1 MIGSSFD
8 WARGMILT
16 FSKVTNW
23 AAIAIVF
30 IAIAS
35 GAAIPRA
42 HAHGAFAQFTKAAGP
57 FVVTVFTTDSPLRAG
72 PVDISLLIQSR
83 EDQQPVLDC
92 VALLQLW
99 KNDATSISSE
109 ATHQGAQNKLLYA
122 AQVKL
127 PEPGVWELEAVI
139 THENDSVEVG
149 GSITVVPSNPVFLAY
164 WRSLTLPPL
173 LITLFALNQWLKRR
187 SLNFPL
193 AEPVGAALRGRPS
206 VRRSRASIRVNVKGV
221 RS

>member
-1 MIGSSFD
+1 MHRMKLTRNKP
-8 WARGMILT
+8 AIL
-16 FSKVTNW
+16 
-23 AAIAIVF
+23 AGIAMSF
-30 IAIAS
+30 IAISS
-35 GAAIPRA
+35 GAAIPPA
-42 HAHGAFAQFTKAAGP
+42 QAHGALAQFTKAAGP
-57 FVVTVFTTDSPLRAG
+57 FVVTVFTTPSSRRAG
-72 PVDISLLIQSR
+72 PVEISLLIQSR
-83 EDQQPVLDC
+83 ENQQAVLDC
-92 VALLQLW
+92 VARVQLR
-99 KNDATSISSE
+99 KDDATSISSE
-109 ATHQGAQNKLLYA
+109 ATHEGAQNKLLYA
-122 AQVKL
+122 AQVKV

>member
-1 MIGSSFD
+1 MPLHGV
-8 WARGMILT
+8 T
-16 FSKVTNW
+16 FITRKPANP

-57 FVVTVFTTDSPLRAG
+57 FVVTVFATDSPLRAG

-83 EDQQPVLDC
+83 ENQQPVLDC
-92 VALLQLW
+92 VALLQLR

-109 ATHQGAQNKLLYA
+109 ATHEAAQNKLLYA
-122 AQVKL
+122 AQVKV
-127 PEPGVWELEAVI
+127 PEPGVWELEAAI
-139 THENDSVEVG
+139 RHESDSVEVSG
-149 GSITVVPSNPVFLAY
+149 PITVARSNPLLLAY
-164 WRSLTLPPL
+164 WRSLALPPL
-173 LITLFALNQWLKRR
+173 LISLFALNQWLKRR
-187 SLNFPL
+187 T
-193 AEPVGAALRGRPS
+193 
-206 VRRSRASIRVNVKGV
+206 VKGV